1 MRLMFPGRIHLQTFV
16 DVYKP
21 TAFLILALAL
31 GKKDTPILIKKTR
44 LIRCNK
50 NLFFTKKE

>member
-21 TAFLILALAL
+21 TAFLILALAS